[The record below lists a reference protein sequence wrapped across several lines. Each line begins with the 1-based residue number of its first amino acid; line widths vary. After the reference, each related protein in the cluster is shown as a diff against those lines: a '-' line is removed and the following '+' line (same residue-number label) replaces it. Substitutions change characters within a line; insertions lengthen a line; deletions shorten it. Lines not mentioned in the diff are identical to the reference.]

1 MKFVKTTQ
9 VNMAQIRRDLE
20 KKYHPLLLA
29 LMTDLELKSDNMTT
43 VTMTD
48 VKIWHENKT
57 RQIYAS
63 FRKKLEVVGFWVKV
77 KTDQYM
83 VNPLVMNTSNSQ
95 GVSQLYKIYIAKGGV
110 GIILDG
116 YLKRRKQTRVVQEL
130 ETVLAKTLENAIN
143 AALAKA
149 LRVKDE
155 TVERLENK
163 IDNLQ
168 KHMDY
173 LIGMMTKEQK
183 QEVERHLTLV
193 KDDRD

>member
-1 MKFVKTTQ
+1 MNQ
-9 VNMAQIRRDLE
+9 V
-20 KKYHPLLLA
+20 
-29 LMTDLELKSDNMTT
+29 
-43 VTMTD
+43 
-48 VKIWHENKT
+48 
-57 RQIYAS
+57 
-63 FRKKLEVVGFWVKV
+63 
-77 KTDQYM
+77 QY
-83 VNPLVMNTSNSQ
+83 
-95 GVSQLYKIYIAKGGV
+95 
-110 GIILDG
+110 
-116 YLKRRKQTRVVQEL
+116 RRKQTRVVQEL

>member
-20 KKYHPLLLA
+20 KKYHPLLLT
-29 LMTDLELKSDNMTT
+29 LTTDLELKSDNMTA

-48 VKIWHENKT
+48 VTIWHGSKS
-57 RQIYAS
+57 RKIYGS

-110 GIILDG
+110 GIILDEH
-116 YLKRRKQTRVVQEL
+116 LKRRKETRVVQEL
-130 ETVLAKTLENAIN
+130 ETVLAKELRNAMN
-143 AALAKA
+143 AAQVKA
-149 LRVKDE
+149 SRVRDE

-193 KDDRD
+193 KDDRG